1 MSSSFRSFFAATAL
15 IALAL
20 IATHPA
26 KADTYK
32 ITVVDFTVGGE
43 NFLGIDDKGDFVVN
57 NLGDNAI
64 KCGEL
69 PGNPCF
75 EVFLVGQSP
84 FFTTTA
90 PVLAFDNG
98 ASCTV
103 VLDASFA
110 PQSTAPGI
118 CNNGHEIF
126 SAFPFEVFDGP
137 DVSDLLLF
145 GGNLGGG
152 FINANGDAVFTEDIY
167 HAFYGELIF
176 AQDLTTASTPE
187 PSSLLLFGTGCVS
200 ILGALRRHTRSR
212 A

>member
-1 MSSSFRSFFAATAL
+1 MYSSFRSCFAATAL
-15 IALAL
+15 IVLAL

-32 ITVVDFTVGGE
+32 ITVVDHTQSE
-43 NFLGIDDKGDFVVN
+43 NFLGIDDKGDFVIN
-57 NLGDNAI
+57 DNGNNAI
-64 KCGEL
+64 KCGE
-69 PGNPCF
+69 PAGNPCF

-98 ASCTV
+98 ASCAV

-110 PQSTAPGI
+110 PQSTALGI

-126 SAFPFEVFDGP
+126 GAFTGIIQGVFDGP
-137 DVSDLLLF
+137 DVSDVILHGTF
-145 GGNLGGG
+145 DGGH
-152 FINANGDAVFTEDIY
+152 INANGDAVFIDGF
-167 HAFYGELIF
+167 ADELIF

-187 PSSLLLFGTGCVS
+187 PSSLLLLGTGCLS
-200 ILGALRRHTRSR
+200 ILGTLRRYRRSR
-212 A
+212 VW

>member
-1 MSSSFRSFFAATAL
+1 MSSSFRSLFAATAL
-15 IALAL
+15 TVLSL
-20 IATHPA
+20 IATRPA

-32 ITVVDFTVGGE
+32 ITVVDFTVGNE
-43 NFLGIDDKGDFVVN
+43 NFLGIDDKGDFAVN

-64 KCGEL
+64 KCGGL
-69 PGNPCF
+69 SGDPCF

-98 ASCTV
+98 TSCTV

-126 SAFPFEVFDGP
+126 STSPFEVFDGP
-137 DVSDLLLF
+137 DVSDLVLF
-145 GGNLGGG
+145 GGNFGGG

-167 HAFYGELIF
+167 HAFYGDLVF

-200 ILGALRRHTRSR
+200 IVGTLRRHTRSR